1 MDTQSETTPEKSP
14 SNKLKKGLLLIGLA
28 SVVGLGAGVFAA
40 NINVNTAGGGQ
51 VEFGT
56 GTSVISTCV
65 TSAAV
70 NVTTEFVPGGSPYFK
85 LDKVIVD
92 DLVHTCVDDAIKISV
107 DVMNTAGASLV
118 GATPEFTIS
127 ATPTITADFNSDNV
141 DSDLVGYVLLETS
154 DN

>member
-1 MDTQSETTPEKSP
+1 MDTQSETKSEKSP
-14 SNKLKKGLLLIGLA
+14 SNRFKKGLLLIGLA

-40 NINVNTAGGGQ
+40 NINIPNDGV

-70 NVTTEFVPGGSPYFK
+70 NVTTEFVPGSSSYFK

-92 DLVHTCVDDAIKISV
+92 DLVHTCVDDEIKMSV
-107 DVMNTAGASLV
+107 DVMRTSGVSLLA
-118 GATPEFTIS
+118 ATPEFTIS
-127 ATPTITADFNSDNV
+127 ATPTITADFNSENL
-141 DSDLVGYVLLETS
+141 DSDDVGYVLLETS

>member
-1 MDTQSETTPEKSP
+1 MDTQSETSPEKRT
-14 SNKLKKGLLLIGLA
+14 SNKLKKGLLLLGLA

-40 NINVNTAGGGQ
+40 NITVGTNSGV

-65 TSAAV
+65 TSASV
-70 NVTTEFVPGGSPYFK
+70 NVTTEFVPGGSSYFK
-85 LDKVIVD
+85 LDEVIVD
-92 DLVHTCVDDAIKISV
+92 DLVHTCVDNEIKMSV

-127 ATPTITADFNSDNV
+127 ATPTITADFNSDGI
-141 DSDLVGYVLLETS
+141 DSDDVGYVLLETS